1 MKYRANLKAKGGDL
15 KIGNDMEFAA
25 YVEKRIV
32 KNKYSPGAV
41 LGEIKAKGKKFK
53 TTISK
58 TTLYRYIE
66 NGVFLTLS
74 NKHLPVKGGRKK
86 KSEKKEQ
93 KSAPKGTSIEKRPP
107 EIAERSTF
115 GNWEMDCV
123 EGKKKTKE
131 TLLVLTERLT
141 RDEIVRLMKDKTA
154 DSVTSELDA
163 LERELGSEKFALLF
177 RSITIDNGS
186 EFSDCEGMERSING
200 GTRTKVYYC
209 HPYSAYERGSNENCN
224 KLIRRHFPKGTS
236 FKGVS
241 REIIKKLEKWINNYP
256 RGIFGYHSSGEL
268 FRQYVAEID
277 AILAPK

>member
-1 MKYRANLKAKGGDL
+1 
-15 KIGNDMEFAA
+15 
-25 YVEKRIV
+25 
-32 KNKYSPGAV
+32 
-41 LGEIKAKGKKFK
+41 
-53 TTISK
+53 
-58 TTLYRYIE
+58 
-66 NGVFLTLS
+66 
-74 NKHLPVKGGRKK
+74 
-86 KSEKKEQ
+86 
-93 KSAPKGTSIEKRPP
+93 
-107 EIAERSTF
+107 
-115 GNWEMDCV
+115 MDCV

-177 RSITIDNGS
+177 KSITIDNGS

-241 REIIKKLEKWINNYP
+241 KEIIQKLEKWVNNYP
-256 RGIFGYHSSGEL
+256 RGIFGYVSSGEL

-277 AILAPK
+277 TILVQK